1 MTTFTTEDRM
11 EAERKPRIMVIT
23 PTTGKNTLL
32 KAIESV
38 RNQTIKTEHLV
49 VVDGNGDIY
58 TRFANMLLNKISP
71 NYDNPLQFIPLP
83 ENVGGNGWYGHRVY
97 AAMPLLVNADYI
109 LFLDEDNW
117 FEPNHVETMINKIKS
132 KDLMWAYSLRRIC
145 DESGQ
150 YVCDDDCES
159 LGRYPTFYDHAL
171 NFVDTNCYCFRRE
184 YLVTVAHS
192 FYGQWGAD
200 RPFYKSASTA
210 LPAFGCTGEATVNY
224 RAPERLL
231 KMFREG
237 NKVMKDAYKPLPWR
251 LK

>member
-1 MTTFTTEDRM
+1 MSRV
-11 EAERKPRIMVIT
+11 MVIT
-23 PTTGKNTLL
+23 PTTGKDTVV

-38 RNQTIKTEHLV
+38 NNQTVFTEHLIV
-49 VVDGNGDIY
+49 IDGAKAAGELADIKY
-58 TRFANMLLNKISP
+58 DWTRTLAM
-71 NYDNPLQFIPLP
+71 QLP
-83 ENVGGNGWYGHRVY
+83 ENVGGDGWYGHRVY
-97 AAMPLLVNADYI
+97 AAMPLMVNADYI

-145 DESGQ
+145 DERGE

-159 LGRYPTFYDHAL
+159 LGRYPTFYDSNL

-184 YLVTVAHS
+184 FLVTVAHS

-200 RPFYKSASTA
+200 RPFYKAASAA

-224 RAPERLL
+224 RAPERLF
-231 KMFREG
+231 KMFAEG
-237 NKVMKDAYKPLPWR
+237 NKLMKQAYKPLLPWR

>member
-1 MTTFTTEDRM
+1 MDKNMRV
-11 EAERKPRIMVIT
+11 MVIT
-23 PTTGKNTLL
+23 PTTGKDTLE
-32 KAIESV
+32 KAVQSV
-38 RNQTIKTEHLV
+38 ANQTIKTEHLIV
-49 VVDGNGDIY
+49 EDGIEADV
-58 TRFANMLLNKISP
+58 LLDLSLTP
-71 NYDNPLQFIPLP
+71 NAQIMTLP
-83 ENVGGNGWYGHRVY
+83 ENVGGSGWYGHRVY
-97 AAMPLLVNADYI
+97 AAMPLMVNADYI

-117 FEPNHVETMINKIKS
+117 FEPNHVETMLNKIKS

-159 LGRYPTFYDHAL
+159 LGRYPTFYDHTI

-200 RPFYKSASTA
+200 RPFYKSASTN
-210 LPAFGCTGEATVNY
+210 LPSFGCTGEATVNY

-231 KMFREG
+231 KMFGEG
-237 NKVMKDAYKPLPWR
+237 NKLMKDAYKILPWR
-251 LK
+251 MK

>member
-1 MTTFTTEDRM
+1 MS
-11 EAERKPRIMVIT
+11 RIMVIT
-23 PTTGKNTLL
+23 PTTGKDTMV
-32 KAIESV
+32 KAMQSV
-38 RNQTIKTEHLV
+38 IDQTIPTEHLI
-49 VVDGNGDIY
+49 VVDGEESYERMGNLV
-58 TRFANMLLNKISP
+58 TPMSKKIT
-71 NYDNPLQFIPLP
+71 QIQLP

-97 AAMPLLVNADYI
+97 AAMPLMVNADYI

-145 DESGQ
+145 DERGQ
-150 YVCDDDCES
+150 YVFDDDCES
-159 LGRYPTFYDHAL
+159 LGRYPTFYDHTV

-184 YLVTVAHS
+184 YLVNIAHA

-200 RPFYKSASTA
+200 RPFYKSASTN
-210 LPAFGCTGEATVNY
+210 LPSFGCTGEATVNY

-231 KMFREG
+231 GMFKEG
-237 NKVMKDAYKPLPWR
+237 NKLMKEAYKEPLPWR

>member
-23 PTTGKNTLL
+23 PTTGKSTVV
-32 KAIESV
+32 KAVKSV
-38 RNQTIKTEHLV
+38 ANQTIKTEHLLV
-49 VVDGNGDIY
+49 LDGSSVE
-58 TRFANMLLNKISP
+58 TTL
-71 NYDNPLQFIPLP
+71 PLSFDGSFDFITLP
-83 ENVGGNGWYGHRVY
+83 ENVGADGWYGHRVY
-97 AAMPLLVNADYI
+97 AAMPLMVNADYI

-132 KDLMWAYSLRRIC
+132 KDLMWAYSLRRIN

-159 LGRYPTFYDHAL
+159 LGRYPTVYDSTL

-200 RPFYKSASTA
+200 RPFYKSASTN
-210 LPAFGCTGEATVNY
+210 LPSFGCTGEATVNY
-224 RAPERLL
+224 RAPERLFE
-231 KMFREG
+231 MFREG
-237 NKVMKDAYKPLPWR
+237 NKLMKQAYKILPWR

>member
-1 MTTFTTEDRM
+1 MSE
-11 EAERKPRIMVIT
+11 RIMVIT
-23 PTTGKNTLL
+23 PTTGKATVF
-32 KAIESV
+32 KAMESI
-38 RNQTIKTEHLV
+38 RDQTIKTEHLV
-49 VVDGNGDIY
+49 VFDGQEAQDKFPLAFVDSH
-58 TRFANMLLNKISP
+58 TFLT
-71 NYDNPLQFIPLP
+71 LP

-145 DESGQ
+145 NEAGE

-159 LGRYPTFYDHAL
+159 LGRYPTFYDHTI

-184 YLVTVAHS
+184 YLVNIAHA

-200 RPFYKSASTA
+200 RPFYKAAASG

-231 KMFREG
+231 GMFKEG
-237 NKVMKDAYKPLPWR
+237 NKLMKEAYKEPLPWR

>member
-1 MTTFTTEDRM
+1 
-11 EAERKPRIMVIT
+11 MVIT
-23 PTTGKNTLL
+23 PTTGKSTVN

-38 RNQTIKTEHLV
+38 ANQTIETEHLLV
-49 VVDGNGDIY
+49 LDGGTAELQY
-58 TRFANMLLNKISP
+58 
-71 NYDNPLQFIPLP
+71 NYIAKGEYFPTTIVLP
-83 ENVGGNGWYGHRVY
+83 ENVGADGWYGHRVY
-97 AAMPLLVNADYI
+97 AAMPLMVNADYI

-145 DESGQ
+145 DERGE

-159 LGRYPTFYDHAL
+159 LGRYPAFYDHSL

-184 YLVTVAHS
+184 FLVTVAHS

-200 RPFYKSASTA
+200 RPFYKVASTS
-210 LPAFGCTGEATVNY
+210 LPSFGCTGEATVNY

-231 KMFREG
+231 KMFAEG
-237 NKVMKDAYKPLPWR
+237 NKLMKNGYKPILPWR

>member
-1 MTTFTTEDRM
+1 MSE
-11 EAERKPRIMVIT
+11 RIMVIT
-23 PTTGKNTLL
+23 PTTAKNTVK

-38 RNQTIKTEHLV
+38 KAQTIATDHLIV
-49 VVDGNGDIY
+49 ADGIDTDFSIMPY
-58 TRFANMLLNKISP
+58 FMR
-71 NYDNPLQFIPLP
+71 LP

-97 AAMPLLVNADYI
+97 AAMPLMVNADYI
-109 LFLDEDNW
+109 LFLDEDNRY
-117 FEPNHVETMINKIKS
+117 ETNHVETMINKIKS

-159 LGRYPTFYDHAL
+159 LGRYPAFYDHSL

-184 YLVTVAHS
+184 FLVTVAHS

-200 RPFYKSASTA
+200 RPFYKAASTG

-231 KMFREG
+231 KMFAEG
-237 NKVMKDAYKPLPWR
+237 NKLMKDAYKPLPWR